1 MALRNFKSLLPNHLI
16 HPEANLP
23 QGEKTQDDK
32 VIGRTKDPNYDTV
45 VKQNDNPLFNSVL
58 YDVEFPDG
66 KIK

>member
-1 MALRNFKSLLPNHLI
+1 MNKTLRKLQYYFQIILIQLSLMALRNFKSLLPNHLI

-45 VKQNDNPLFNSVL
+45 VK
-58 YDVEFPDG
+58 
-66 KIK
+66 